1 MQGTTL
7 KTIGELDQSGG
18 ITAESVGQLNLRDE
32 IVTGLKRVRQQHSEL
47 QGLMH
52 QIMRKVALPRAK
64 EIGDELIR
72 VQGFYPKS
80 RRGPGG
86 VSNGFFR
93 DCVELTDLKV
103 ASVKN
108 YMLLAKNWHRLVDF
122 MADLPEGAD
131 PITSFSGALNAIR
144 SMNKGLRPGVDA
156 VDVEATEVAPEP
168 AQLGGMT
175 RRTHYAAHA
184 KQAALPAIQS
194 LLAVSTLSDKHRDG
208 LLKIQEALTL
218 LLDQIDAEEA
228 EAAEVVAAPST
239 QEPEWAE
246 PVAPVVD
253 VEPVAVQQEPE
264 SDDTA
269 PKAGDRT
276 ILKTLYPTLAD
287 LEQAIAEQG
296 SGAAVGKQAGLKRPR
311 QAVNEY
317 LKWLRA
323 QAE

>member
-1 MQGTTL
+1 MEGTTL
-7 KTIGELDQSGG
+7 KPYGVLEESAG
-18 ITAESVGQLNLRDE
+18 IAADSIGQLNLRDE
-32 IVTGLKRVRQQHSEL
+32 IVTGLKHVRQQHVEL

-52 QIMRKVALPRAK
+52 QVMRRVALPRAK
-64 EIGDELIR
+64 AIGEELIR
-72 VQGFYPKS
+72 IQGFYPKS
-80 RRGPGG
+80 KRGPGG
-86 VSNGFFR
+86 GSNGFYR
-93 DCVELTDLKV
+93 DCEAITDLKA

-108 YMLLAKNWHRLVDF
+108 YVLLAKNWHRLMDY
-122 MADLPEGAD
+122 MCELPEGAS
-131 PITSFSGALNAIR
+131 PITSFRGALDAIR
-144 SMNKGLRPGVDA
+144 AMNKGLRPGADA

-168 AQLGGMT
+168 GQLAGVT

-194 LLAVSTLSDKHRDG
+194 LLAVSTLSEKHRNG
-208 LLKIQEALTL
+208 LVKIQEALTL

-239 QEPEWAE
+239 QEPEWIEE
-246 PVAPVVD
+246 PVPPVVD
-253 VEPVAVQQEPE
+253 VDPVAVQQDP
-264 SDDTA
+264 DDTA

-276 ILKTLYPTLAD
+276 ILKALYPTLAD

-296 SGAAVGKQAGLKRPR
+296 SGAAVGKQAGLKRAR

-323 QAE
+323 RAE